1 MKILFE
7 SKLWLHAFDFV
18 LKSVNILIFML
29 LVYVFKTI
37 VNNIL
42 GLGNLI

>member
-1 MKILFE
+1 MKSCLRAN
-7 SKLWLHAFDFV
+7 LVACFDFV